1 MGKMVI
7 LCVFYHY
14 FIFLKVKIK
23 DFPEAH
29 SLDGRIHH
37 QQTSPARNIEG
48 IYVKKKKK
56 WHHTE
61 IRVYPKEWR
70 VLEM

>member
-48 IYVKKKKK
+48 IYVKKKKNDTTQK
-56 WHHTE
+56 SESTQRNE
-61 IRVYPKEWR
+61 EY
-70 VLEM
+70 